1 MRAVFTWGG
10 VLIAVIALAGLAPYG
25 AQHGWGAVE
34 ALMAAQYRGFMDLVF
49 GWTAPF
55 LAPLQDSALGKF
67 PVWWREGAIMFAMI
81 VSQWS
86 QIIAQGK
93 ATRTDALEYL
103 AVSVIAGAG
112 SYALGASDTLSEAA
126 FFGVAGV
133 FAQLLA
139 RGLVSLIDGRA
150 SEPEAWAGRYLLR
163 STTLVFAVA
172 AAVLLV
178 NAGQALRTG

>member
-1 MRAVFTWGG
+1 M
-10 VLIAVIALAGLAPYG
+10 
-25 AQHGWGAVE
+25 
-34 ALMAAQYRGFMDLVF
+34 
-49 GWTAPF
+49 
-55 LAPLQDSALGKF
+55 
-67 PVWWREGAIMFAMI
+67 WWREGVIMFAMI

-86 QIIAQGK
+86 QIVAQGK
-93 ATRTDALEYL
+93 ATHTDALEYL
-103 AVSVIAGAG
+103 AVSAIAGAG
-112 SYALGASDTLSEAA
+112 SFALGASDTLSQAA

-163 STTLVFAVA
+163 STTLLFVGA

-178 NAGQALRTG
+178 NAGLTLHSL